1 MKEEVDPVGVVASF
15 CKYLKRLGFLSVS
28 VVPVPDYDGRWC
40 VSAYDPMNEKAP
52 FCRVY
57 SVDDMRSI
65 MHVGDIFWRY
75 IK

>member
-1 MKEEVDPVGVVASF
+1 MMKDVDPRSVISGF
-15 CKYLKRLGFLSVS
+15 RRYLNRLGFLSTSVVS
-28 VVPVPDYDGRWC
+28 VPDSDDRFC

-57 SVDDMRSI
+57 SIDDMRVI
-65 MHVGDIFWRY
+65 MHVGNIFWRY